1 VARNVVEPDA
11 IVVEVVKDRKAVFV
25 ALSVVWLCPSS
36 TSSVGPPDVVVPP
49 AAGPPD
55 VPASHVAAS
64 PEVLLP
70 LSADQTQELSL
81 LRAAVDRDRSHPVCS
96 AEARR
101 LALSERGA
109 TKSPGHEVVA
119 SIEAVVR
126 TIASSTST
134 RSSIA
139 SVASVA
145 SVAPVAPIAL
155 GTVSSATKQVPD
167 ESSKSL
173 RGSCSQA
180 ESSKKE
186 DD

>member
-1 VARNVVEPDA
+1 MF
-11 IVVEVVKDRKAVFV
+11 ICCCF
-25 ALSVVWLCPSS
+25 LCLFW
-36 TSSVGPPDVVVPP
+36 
-49 AAGPPD
+49 PPD
-55 VPASHVAAS
+55 VPASHVAAG

-70 LSADQTQELSL
+70 LSAHEAQELSL
-81 LRAAVDRDRSHPVCS
+81 LRAAVDRDRSHPVRS

-134 RSSIA
+134 SS
-139 SVASVA
+139 SVA

>member
-1 VARNVVEPDA
+1 VVARNVVEPDA
-11 IVVEVVKDRKAVFV
+11 IVVEVVEDRKAVFV
-25 ALSVVWLCPSS
+25 ALPVVWLCSSS

-55 VPASHVAAS
+55 VPASHVAAC

-70 LSADQTQELSL
+70 LSAHEAQELSL
-81 LRAAVDRDRSHPVCS
+81 LRAAVDRDRSHPVRS

-101 LALSERGA
+101 LALSKRGA

-119 SIEAVVR
+119 SVETVVR

-134 RSSIA
+134 SSSVA

-145 SVAPVAPIAL
+145 SVSIVL
-155 GTVSSATKQVPD
+155 GTVSSATEQVPD

>member
-55 VPASHVAAS
+55 VPASHVAAG

-70 LSADQTQELSL
+70 LSAHETQELSL
-81 LRAAVDRDRSHPVCS
+81 LRAAVDRDRSHPVRS

-109 TKSPGHEVVA
+109 AKSPGHEVVA
-119 SIEAVVR
+119 SVEAVVR
-126 TIASSTST
+126 TVASSTST
-134 RSSIA
+134 SSSIA

-145 SVAPVAPIAL
+145 SVAPVAIVL

-167 ESSKSL
+167 EASKSL

>member
-1 VARNVVEPDA
+1 MYL
-11 IVVEVVKDRKAVFV
+11 F
-25 ALSVVWLCPSS
+25 W
-36 TSSVGPPDVVVPP
+36 
-49 AAGPPD
+49 PPD
-55 VPASHVAAS
+55 VPASHVAAG

-70 LSADQTQELSL
+70 LSADEAQELSL
-81 LRAAVDRDRSHPVCS
+81 LRAAVDRDRSHPVGS

-119 SIEAVVR
+119 SVEAVVR
-126 TIASSTST
+126 TVAPSTST
-134 RSSIA
+134 SS

-145 SVAPVAPIAL
+145 SVAPVAIAL
-155 GTVSSATKQVPD
+155 GTVSSATEQVAD

-173 RGSCSQA
+173 RGSCNQA

-186 DD
+186 DE

>member
-81 LRAAVDRDRSHPVCS
+81 LRAAVDRDRSHPVRS

-134 RSSIA
+134 SSSI
-139 SVASVA
+139 ASVA
-145 SVAPVAPIAL
+145 SVAPVAPVAIVL
-155 GTVSSATKQVPD
+155 GTVSSATEQVPD

>member
-1 VARNVVEPDA
+1 MF
-11 IVVEVVKDRKAVFV
+11 ICCCF
-25 ALSVVWLCPSS
+25 LYLFW
-36 TSSVGPPDVVVPP
+36 
-49 AAGPPD
+49 PPD

-81 LRAAVDRDRSHPVCS
+81 LRAAVDRDRSHPVRS

-119 SIEAVVR
+119 SVEAVVR
-126 TIASSTST
+126 TVASSTST
-134 RSSIA
+134 SSSVASVSSIA
-139 SVASVA
+139 SVA
-145 SVAPVAPIAL
+145 PVAIVL